1 MNSKKKLSNYET
13 LNFEINKNS
22 TLKVFKTN

>member
-13 LNFEINKNS
+13 LNFEINKNP